1 MKLCVLL
8 SVVMLLSLCALA
20 KSNPNRC
27 RRRSCLNPYPPRN
40 SCPPDNAPGF
50 LSCDKPC
57 SSSRDC
63 PRAEPNCCNVQ
74 CGKTC
79 LGNFQEQD
87 SPLCPP
93 PDPRIRCFA
102 FVVSCVNDRQ
112 CGRGNACCYDNC
124 GRSCRQECPAPD
136 SFGRQCFQFHHQCTY
151 DHECSGGRRCCLVA
165 GCGRECV

>member
-20 KSNPNRC
+20 KSNPT
-27 RRRSCLNPYPPRN
+27 RRGGRSCLESYPPLN
-40 SCPPDNAPGF
+40 SCPADNAPGF

-57 SSSRDC
+57 NSSSDC

-79 LGNFQEQD
+79 LGNYQEQD
-87 SPLCPP
+87 SEKC
-93 PDPRIRCFA
+93 PDPGSF
-102 FVVSCVNDRQ
+102 NKQ
-112 CGRGNACCYDNC
+112 CIIFLHR
-124 GRSCRQECPAPD
+124 
-136 SFGRQCFQFHHQCTY
+136 CTY
-151 DHECSGGRRCCLVA
+151 DSECSDGRKCCLVY